1 MNAVEALDYAL
12 RLIRV
17 RRNDAEDNAIQDSRF
32 IGEYEVLVAVVE
44 KLEELKRR
52 ELRDTGTEP
61 R

>member
-17 RRNDAEDNAIQDSRF
+17 RCNDAEDNAIQDRRF

-52 ELRDTGTEP
+52 ELRDTAEGK
-61 R
+61 